1 MTPYTYTP
9 QELSDRLMNLGVE
22 VESIEDRRSGLAG
35 FVVGEVLEC
44 SKHPN
49 ADKLSLCTVSTGQE
63 QSTVVCGAPNVAA
76 GQKVVFAPVGTPIP
90 TAGFTIERRKIRGIE
105 SAGMICS
112 ESELGLGDGHDGIL
126 VLPPETPAGMP
137 VADLLG
143 DVIFE
148 IEVTPNRADCL
159 SHLGI
164 AREVAAMTGADI
176 FLPPT
181 EIVES
186 ATRAEDLVTV
196 RIEDPALCPRYTA
209 RVVRGV
215 TIGPSPDWL
224 QDILR
229 KLGLRPRNNVVDIT
243 SYVLFECGHPLH
255 AFDLDLLEER
265 TIVVRPVEGGE
276 KFVTLDGK
284 EHALP
289 DGALMICDARKPVA
303 IAGVM
308 GGANSEITDATVD
321 VLIESAY
328 FQPASIRRTAK
339 RLAMSTDAS
348 YRFER
353 GTDVNVVE
361 YAVNRAA
368 SMIAQ
373 LAGGEIL
380 GGIVDSYPAVVP
392 EQVVELRFER
402 TNLILGTTLTADEQ
416 VEILSRLKGFGVH
429 RSGDDRAMVSIPS
442 YRVDIGVE
450 IDLIEEIARLYGYEA
465 IPSDERATT
474 SFDQRID
481 PLLRTIEQT
490 RQFLVDRGFTEAATL
505 QMVDP
510 ESATPY
516 GEPVP
521 LRNALGRDYSMMRT
535 SLAPSLAR
543 VVALNERYSR
553 PDLRIFEVG
562 KVFRSTSTDTGLI
575 SGVVETFELAAI
587 ITGAAEPGGWDV
599 ADRQSDLYD
608 LRAIAEGY
616 LQRLGISGLTTSPAD
631 GAAWGF
637 AAESLS
643 LRVDGAEVGRI
654 GPLEAPLV
662 ERYRIAGSPQ
672 LLIIDLERLAGR
684 TVVEKRYQAPSRF
697 PALARDISIIVD
709 MAVSHAD
716 LEKTIRA
723 VGGELLGR
731 VDLFDLYSGKG
742 VEEGKRSL
750 TYALAFSSAERTL
763 EESEVEAAMR
773 AIMENL
779 GSKHG
784 AVVRGSEK

>member
-1 MTPYTYTP
+1 MTPYTYAP
-9 QELSDRLMNLGVE
+9 QELSDRLMNLGIE
-22 VESIEDRRSGLAG
+22 VESIDDRRAGLAG
-35 FVVGEVLEC
+35 FVVGEVLDC
-44 SKHPN
+44 ARHPN
-49 ADKLSLCTVSTGQE
+49 ADKLSLCRVSTGRE
-63 QSTVVCGAPNVAA
+63 ESTVVCGAPNVAA
-76 GQKVVFAPVGTPIP
+76 GQKVVFAPVGTAIP
-90 TAGFTIERRKIRGIE
+90 SAGFTIERRKIRGIE
-105 SAGMICS
+105 SVGMICS

-126 VLPPETPAGMP
+126 VLPPDTPAGMP

-143 DVIFE
+143 DVILE
-148 IEVTPNRADCL
+148 IEVTPNRVDCL

-164 AREVAAMTGADI
+164 AREVAAMTGANI

-186 ATRAEDLVTV
+186 QRPTTDAITV
-196 RIEDPALCPRYTA
+196 RIDDPALCPRYTA
-209 RVVRGV
+209 RVVSGV

-255 AFDLDLLEER
+255 AFDYDLIDR
-265 TIVVRPVEGGE
+265 KTIVVRPVDGGE
-276 KFVTLDGK
+276 TFTTLDGK
-284 EHALP
+284 EHTLP
-289 DGALMICDARKPVA
+289 EGALMICDASKPVA

-308 GGANSEITDATVD
+308 GGANSEITDATVN

-339 RLAMSTDAS
+339 RLGLSTDAS

-353 GTDVNVVE
+353 GTDINAVT
-361 YAVNRAA
+361 YAVDRAA
-368 SMIAQ
+368 SMIAE

-380 GGIVDSYPAVVP
+380 AGIVDNYPAVAP
-392 EQVVELRFER
+392 EQVVELRFDR
-402 TNLILGTTLTADEQ
+402 TNQVLGTSLTADEQ
-416 VEILSRLKGFGVH
+416 IEILSRLDGFSIH

-442 YRVDIGVE
+442 YRVDIAVE
-450 IDLIEEIARLYGYEA
+450 IDLVEEIARLYGYDA

-474 SFDQRID
+474 SFDLRVD
-481 PLLRTIEQT
+481 PLLKTIEQT
-490 RQFLVDRGFTEAATL
+490 RQFLVDRGFTEVATL

-553 PDLRIFEVG
+553 PDLRLFEVG
-562 KVFRSTSTDTGLI
+562 KVFRSTSIDKGVI
-575 SGVVETFELAAI
+575 PGVVETFELVAV

-599 ADRQSDLYD
+599 AGRASDLYD
-608 LRAIAEGY
+608 LRAIAEAY
-616 LQRLGISGLTTSPAD
+616 LQRLGITGLSTRPAD

-637 AAESLS
+637 AAGSLA
-643 LRVDGAEVGRI
+643 LLVDGEEVGRI
-654 GPLEAPLV
+654 GPFDAALLE
-662 ERYRIAGSPQ
+662 RNRISGAPQ
-672 LLIIDLERLAGR
+672 LLIIDIERIAAATFAER
-684 TVVEKRYQAPSRF
+684 RYVAPARF
-697 PALARDISIIVD
+697 PALARDVSIIVD
-709 MAVSHAD
+709 TAVSHAD
-716 LEKTIRA
+716 LEGTIRTA
-723 VGGELLGR
+723 GGDLLR
-731 VDLFDLYSGKG
+731 SVELFDLYAGKG
-742 VEEGKRSL
+742 IEQGKRSL
-750 TYALAFSSAERTL
+750 TYALAFSSPDRTL
-763 EESEVEAAMR
+763 EESEVESAMR
-773 AIMENL
+773 NIVDTL

-784 AVVRGSEK
+784 AVVRGS